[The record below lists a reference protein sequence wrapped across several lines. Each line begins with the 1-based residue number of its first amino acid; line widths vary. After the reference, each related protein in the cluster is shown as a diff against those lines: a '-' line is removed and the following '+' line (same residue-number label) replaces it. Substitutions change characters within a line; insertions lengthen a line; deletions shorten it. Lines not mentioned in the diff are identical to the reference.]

1 MKTATINGKEYKFMF
16 NANTVELFY
25 QVFGVDLL
33 LEISLAGADLKK
45 IQSGTDEDKLK
56 AATIFLKNNRIAKL
70 AFITN
75 MQTEKSISELS
86 NRLSMVDFMNWQN
99 AFPLGTFYTNT
110 DVITAIVSG
119 WAEGMTTSTE
129 VKNQVGQQ

>member
-1 MKTATINGKEYKFMF
+1 MKTAIINGKEYKFMF

-45 IQSGTDEDKLK
+45 IQNGTEEDKLK

-75 MQTEKSISELS
+75 MQAEKGIAELS
-86 NRLSMVDFMNWQN
+86 NRLNMVDFMAWQN
-99 AFPLGTFYTNT
+99 NFPLGTFYTNT
-110 DVITAIVSG
+110 DVITTIVSG